1 MRRCVKIIVKGNVQ
15 GVGYRHF
22 IQKHAEKLSLEGSI
36 QNKED
41 GTVLACV
48 CGPADKIDDLID
60 FIYQGTSKTKVEDV
74 VVDPLQ
80 SNRDYRGIFRV
91 IGDNK

>member
-1 MRRCVKIIVKGNVQ
+1 MRRCVKITVKGHVQ

-41 GTVLACV
+41 GTALAFV
-48 CGPADKIDDLID
+48 CGPSDKVDDLID
-60 FIYQGTSKTKVEDV
+60 FFYEGTPKTKVDDV
-74 VVDPLQ
+74 VVEPLQ
-80 SNRDYRGIFRV
+80 GKTDYRGIFRV